1 MNVRVAMPRPT
12 LSIALLVGLPL
23 ALMLG
28 PVLSADPPT
37 FDGDLSDDARAQ
49 LGRQLF
55 FDPILSRDRTISCAS
70 CHKPEKA
77 FSDDRVVSLGVEGRE
92 GTRNTP
98 TVMNSAGRTRFFWD
112 GRSETLEEQ
121 ALAPIANP
129 VEMDLPVDE
138 AVARLVADP
147 KWVQRFEDAYSAAPT
162 RRTLGRALAAYQKTL
177 NTFDSPYDRYVLGQD
192 DAISEAAKRGR
203 LLFISKAQCV
213 SCHAGEDF
221 TSDRFKN
228 IGIYNGRQFN
238 DEGRGA
244 ITGDA
249 TQKGE
254 FKVPGLRNVALTA
267 PYMHNGMFKTLREV
281 IVYYDD
287 PSKVIPDSIGRDAQL
302 RDPLRLTAGEID
314 DIEQFLLTLT
324 DDRFAHLQP
333 HTKAATQ

>member
-1 MNVRVAMPRPT
+1 MSRP
-12 LSIALLVGLPL
+12 ALLPALLL
-23 ALMLG
+23 ALPFALVLA
-28 PVLSADPPT
+28 PVLSADRPT
-37 FDGDLSDDARAQ
+37 FDGDLGDDARAQ
-49 LGRQLF
+49 LGRALF
-55 FDPILSRDRTISCAS
+55 FDPILSRDHTISCAS

-77 FSDDRVVSLGVEGRE
+77 FADDRLVSLGVEGRE

-121 ALAPIANP
+121 ALAPIENP
-129 VEMDLPVDE
+129 VEMDLPVDD
-138 AVARLVADP
+138 AVARLAADP
-147 KWVQRFEDAYSAAPT
+147 AWVKRFQDAYNAPPT
-162 RRTLGRALAAYQKTL
+162 RRTLGRALAAYQKSL
-177 NTFDSPYDRYVLGQD
+177 NTVDTPYDRYVLGDD
-192 DAISEAAKRGR
+192 DAISESAKRGR

-238 DEGRGA
+238 DPGRGG

-249 TQKGE
+249 SQNGE

-287 PSKVIPDSIGRDAQL
+287 PSKVIPDAINRDAQL
-302 RDPLRLTAGEID
+302 RDPLHLGAQEID
-314 DIEQFLLTLT
+314 DIEAFLHTLT

-333 HTKAATQ
+333 IQRPAPQ

>member
-1 MNVRVAMPRPT
+1 MRRPA
-12 LSIALLVGLPL
+12 LLLALLVTLPFTVVL
-23 ALMLG
+23 A
-28 PVLSADPPT
+28 PVLSADLPT
-37 FDGDLSDDARAQ
+37 FDGDLAGDARAQ
-49 LGRQLF
+49 LGRSLF

-70 CHKPEKA
+70 CHKPERA
-77 FSDDRVVSLGVEGRE
+77 FADDRVVSLGVEGRE

-121 ALAPIANP
+121 ALAPIENP
-129 VEMDLPVDE
+129 VEMDLPVDD
-138 AVARLVADP
+138 AVARLAADP
-147 KWVQRFEDAYSAAPT
+147 QWVKRFQEAYSAAPT
-162 RRTLGRALAAYQKTL
+162 RRTLGRALAAYQKSL
-177 NTFDSPYDRYVLGQD
+177 NTVDTPYDRYLLGD
-192 DAISEAAKRGR
+192 DAAISESAKRGR

-238 DEGRGA
+238 DLGRGG

-249 TQKGE
+249 SQNGE

-267 PYMHNGMFKTLREV
+267 PYMHNGMFNTLREV

-287 PSKVIPDSIGRDAQL
+287 PSKVIPDSINRDAQL
-302 RDPLRLTAGEID
+302 RDPLHLSAQEID
-314 DIEQFLLTLT
+314 DIEAFLHTLT

-333 HTKAATQ
+333 GTRPASP